1 MMNDSQGSLSESTVM
16 SKVQMWVSLP
26 LSARGRA
33 VILGVVGVGVGL
45 LCTEWMSRLW
55 LGEAVP
61 WFIAPMGASAVL
73 LFMLP
78 VSPLAQPWAVVGGNV
93 VSALI
98 GVGVHHVMGASGWS
112 AAVAGA
118 AAVGAMYALRC
129 LHPPG
134 GAVALM
140 AVLGGASVDRL
151 DYGFVLWPVGLNSLI
166 MVLMALAFNNIT
178 GRRYP
183 HRAAPAPS
191 PHLTQDRLP
200 SQRLGV
206 TSEDLDAALASF
218 GEVLDIDREDLAE
231 IVTQAHVLAQ
241 RRQWGEVQC
250 QDIMSHDVVV
260 VRDTDRVEEAWLL
273 LARHKVKALP
283 VTDAGQRLVGIVS
296 LHDFFMGKAGK
307 TLRGIVAGQR
317 VHQIMSKQVVTAR
330 PDQSIADLV
339 SAFSDGGLH
348 HMPVIDA
355 GERVVGMVTQSD
367 LVAALFQSR

>member
-1 MMNDSQGSLSESTVM
+1 M
-16 SKVQMWVSLP
+16 
-26 LSARGRA
+26 
-33 VILGVVGVGVGL
+33 
-45 LCTEWMSRLW
+45 
-55 LGEAVP
+55 
-61 WFIAPMGASAVL
+61 
-73 LFMLP
+73 
-78 VSPLAQPWAVVGGNV
+78 
-93 VSALI
+93 
-98 GVGVHHVMGASGWS
+98 
-112 AAVAGA
+112 
-118 AAVGAMYALRC
+118 
-129 LHPPG
+129 
-134 GAVALM
+134 
-140 AVLGGASVDRL
+140 
-151 DYGFVLWPVGLNSLI
+151 
-166 MVLMALAFNNIT
+166 
-178 GRRYP
+178 
-183 HRAAPAPS
+183 
-191 PHLTQDRLP
+191 
-200 SQRLGV
+200 
-206 TSEDLDAALASF
+206 ASF